1 MTSARVMLEE
11 RARELVDR
19 LGLDFDA
26 ALEMCLEDDSA
37 KDAAAT
43 SQLAAELGVSTAEA
57 RALLLENDRAATSEA
72 LALALHERQMSET
85 RLKISLNSPK
95 PRRKSHPKIRRM
107 TPPRMTTMTMR
118 LMTAKMPTTTMMTM
132 RKSMRNP
139 LRRYTP

>member
-43 SQLAAELGVSTAEA
+43 SQLALSNA
-57 RALLLENDRAATSEA
+57 RLCG
-72 LALALHERQMSET
+72 M
-85 RLKISLNSPK
+85 
-95 PRRKSHPKIRRM
+95 
-107 TPPRMTTMTMR
+107 
-118 LMTAKMPTTTMMTM
+118 
-132 RKSMRNP
+132 
-139 LRRYTP
+139 

>member
-57 RALLLENDRAATSEA
+57 RALLLENDRAAAAS
-72 LALALHERQMSET
+72 
-85 RLKISLNSPK
+85 SP
-95 PRRKSHPKIRRM
+95 R
-107 TPPRMTTMTMR
+107 
-118 LMTAKMPTTTMMTM
+118 
-132 RKSMRNP
+132 
-139 LRRYTP
+139 